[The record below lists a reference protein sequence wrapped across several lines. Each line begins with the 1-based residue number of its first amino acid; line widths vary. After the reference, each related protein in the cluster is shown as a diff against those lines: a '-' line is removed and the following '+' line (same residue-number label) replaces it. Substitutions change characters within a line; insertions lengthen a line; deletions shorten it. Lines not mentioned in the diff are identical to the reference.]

1 MTAVISV
8 EEFAQR
14 RQALMKRMPLG
25 AVAIIAGNSEVTR
38 SNDTEYPFR
47 QNSDFFYLTGF
58 AEPDAVLLLVNGE
71 KPQSL
76 LFCQDKDPQQEVWHG
91 LRLGYENAEQT
102 LKVDA
107 AEDID
112 AIEERLPDI
121 LKGMDSVFYLMG
133 DQAEVGELINGAR
146 NQLQLAARRSGEL
159 PPQSLRDLRAL
170 LDDMRLIK
178 SEAEIN
184 VMRESARISSNA
196 FRRIMRF
203 VEPGKHEYQ
212 VGAELHHEF
221 AMNGALYPAYGMIC
235 GGGANAC
242 VLHYTDNKDV
252 LNDGDLILVDAGAE
266 YQGYAADITRTF
278 PVNGKFSDT
287 QRTLYEMVLKAQQ
300 AAFEEIKPGSNLVNA
315 SNAAARVINDGLV
328 ELGIIDGDPDT
339 AFEAMRWKT
348 YFIHGLGHWLGLDVH
363 DMGRYKD
370 DNGKPVSFEPGMVLT
385 VEPGI
390 YIPEDADV
398 DEKWRG
404 IGIRIEDDLVVTAE
418 GYENLSSDVPKTI
431 EEIEAWMSGK

>member
-14 RQALMKRMPLG
+14 RQALIKRLPLG
-25 AVAIIAGNSEVTR
+25 AVAIIAGNSDVTR

-58 AEPDAVLLLVNGE
+58 AEPDAVLVLIHDSQPRSV
-71 KPQSL
+71 

-91 LRLGYENAEQT
+91 LRLGYENAEQS
-102 LKVDA
+102 LQVDSG
-107 AEDID
+107 EDVS
-112 AIEERLPDI
+112 AFEERLPN
-121 LKGMDSVFYLMG
+121 LLSGMDSLFYLMG
-133 DQAEVGELINGAR
+133 EQDELGEIVNGAR
-146 NQLQLAARRSGEL
+146 NQLQHAARRSGQL
-159 PPQSLRDLRAL
+159 PPQSIRDLRPL
-170 LDDMRLIK
+170 LDDMRLLK
-178 SEAEIN
+178 SAAEID
-184 VMRESARISSNA
+184 VMRESARISGNA

-203 VEPGKHEYQ
+203 VEPGHYEFQ

-242 VLHYTDNKDV
+242 VLHYTDNKDK

-278 PVNGKFSDT
+278 PVNGKFSAP
-287 QRTLYEMVLKAQQ
+287 QRTLYELVLKAQL

-315 SNAAARVINDGLV
+315 SNVAARVISDGLT
-328 ELGIIDGDPDT
+328 ELGILSGD
-339 AFEAMRWKT
+339 ASSNFSEQKWKT

-370 DNGKPVSFEPGMVLT
+370 DNGKPVAFEPGMVLT

-390 YIPEDADV
+390 YIPEDAEV
-398 DEKWRG
+398 EEQWRG

-418 GYENLSSDVPKTI
+418 GYENLTRDVPKTI
-431 EEIEAWMSGK
+431 EEIETWMSHK